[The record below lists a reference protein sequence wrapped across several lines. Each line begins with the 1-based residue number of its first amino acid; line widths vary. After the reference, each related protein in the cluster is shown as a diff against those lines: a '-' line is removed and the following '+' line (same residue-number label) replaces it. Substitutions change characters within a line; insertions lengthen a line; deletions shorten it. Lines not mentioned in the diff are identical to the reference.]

1 MFFFCFFSVHKVL
14 QATSHSISDNSNRAQ
29 MYAVVCIQSL
39 ERHCHRIF
47 APPSFSPPSS
57 LRSRP
62 ETMRRNLVN
71 QSRLA
76 DINYCGTQQIDRK
89 ALFTIKLF
97 SFSHADCLLEP
108 TCQSCHARI
117 DACVQFV
124 EHWLLLRR
132 PLAELCAHAVCFY
145 FPIVATVLLFF
156 FFFFTQWRLF
166 CCYLKVYCLPRIS
179 KLHFISVAITC
190 TNNLIYC
197 KCTELQCPEAY
208 LKLACFSVLKKR
220 FLYIF
225 PLIYFKQTVCSHFH
239 ST

>member
-1 MFFFCFFSVHKVL
+1 MLVVSC
-14 QATSHSISDNSNRAQ
+14 QNWCMRAVCRALA
-29 MYAVVCIQSL
+29 AVTAASCWIVCTRSL
-39 ERHCHRIF
+39 F
-47 APPSFSPPSS
+47 
-57 LRSRP
+57 
-62 ETMRRNLVN
+62 
-71 QSRLA
+71 
-76 DINYCGTQQIDRK
+76 
-89 ALFTIKLF
+89 LF
-97 SFSHADCLLEP
+97 SDCCNCP
-108 TCQSCHARI
+108 A
-117 DACVQFV
+117 
-124 EHWLLLRR
+124 
-132 PLAELCAHAVCFY
+132 
-145 FPIVATVLLFF
+145 FF

-239 ST
+239 STWHHGHFGKTLIAYKWSVVIIFILLWLMLIPVSLRMCYEWNLTGSSFLMSFWCI